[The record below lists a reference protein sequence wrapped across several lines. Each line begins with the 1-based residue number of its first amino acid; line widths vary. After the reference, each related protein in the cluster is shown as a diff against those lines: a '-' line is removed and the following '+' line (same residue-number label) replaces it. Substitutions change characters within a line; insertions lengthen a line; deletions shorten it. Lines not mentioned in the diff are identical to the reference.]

1 MNAYMCIVFHL
12 IINQICCG
20 TKHEGRRYFMMFR
33 FGSSFRRLAIQH
45 GRCAIAIHKHINSLT
60 QHNTT
65 HTLHHTIV
73 CIHNKAFV
81 YAIRSYFFV
90 LTFVHNCFPTHMDVY
105 SSFSLANV
113 CTFCILIHR
122 SACFIVCGLKSWASD
137 NHCTIHSIA
146 YRTSQVETTCVYSL
160 TCYTHG
166 SVIDSM
172 STLLLLKRSFTFF
185 FF

>member
-1 MNAYMCIVFHL
+1 MAVVL
-12 IINQICCG
+12 
-20 TKHEGRRYFMMFR
+20 
-33 FGSSFRRLAIQH
+33 
-45 GRCAIAIHKHINSLT
+45 SLYT
-60 QHNTT
+60 NILTPLHNTT
-65 HTLHHTIV
+65 HTHTV
-73 CIHNKAFV
+73 SHCITPLCVSIIKLLCML
-81 YAIRSYFFV
+81 YAHIFFV
-90 LTFVHNCFPTHMDVY
+90 LSFVHNCFPTHMAVY

-172 STLLLLKRSFTFF
+172 STLLLLKRSFAFF
-185 FF
+185 FFSFFFAPCM

>member
-1 MNAYMCIVFHL
+1 
-12 IINQICCG
+12 
-20 TKHEGRRYFMMFR
+20 
-33 FGSSFRRLAIQH
+33 
-45 GRCAIAIHKHINSLT
+45 
-60 QHNTT
+60 
-65 HTLHHTIV
+65 
-73 CIHNKAFV
+73 
-81 YAIRSYFFV
+81 
-90 LTFVHNCFPTHMDVY
+90 MDVY

-146 YRTSQVETTCVYSL
+146 YRTSQVKTTCVYSL

-185 FF
+185 FFFSFFFAPCVYHIQIHIHVNSHRLKHSIFRHYMWAFALQLNKLLWNYIFQLIELWMAYWSLRALFLCHIFKCTKSSTKNIYEKSEKRRVIGIL